1 MSSLSVFSLYVKE
14 FPDLVLFHVVSYYAQ
29 ASGDL
34 CRAFSHI
41 RLSRNIVKMY
51 PLSVLAFYY
60 ALGSE
65 YHAVGFLIVKGFQ
78 GFLYGLLGEL
88 PGSFYPYAVKDFVG
102 MMVVMMIVS
111 AAAVI
116 MIVVV
121 VMFMFMIVVMMMV
134 VAALAVIV
142 MIMVVAMLMVMMVV
156 IVMVVIVVVVMFFC
170 QMVESFFYGVFP
182 LHGV

>member
-88 PGSFYPYAVKDFVG
+88 PGSFYSYAVKDFVG

-116 MIVVV
+116 MIVV
-121 VMFMFMIVVMMMV
+121 MFMFMIVVMMMV

-142 MIMVVAMLMVMMVV
+142 VVIVVMFMVVAMLMVM
-156 IVMVVIVVVVMFFC
+156 MVVIVVVVMFFC